1 MIPVNVRIL
10 VCTEPVDMRR
20 GFDSLA
26 QLARDKLQQDP
37 RSGALLIFTGRRRDR
52 LKALWWDRNG
62 YCVLYKRFTKLCSS
76 CLWPLKLT
84 AAHRCASMARSWRC
98 CSPASRK
105 CVRKKRNCASCVDVQ
120 IGCACG
126 RRRR

>member
-1 MIPVNVRIL
+1 MIPVNVRIF

-62 YCVLYKRFTKLCSS
+62 YCILYKRFHQ
-76 CLWPLKLT
+76 
-84 AAHRCASMARSWRC
+84 AVFE
-98 CSPASRK
+98 SPAPLEAENGVSVRIDGQKLAVLLAGKPKTRK
-105 CVRKKRNCASCVDVQ
+105 TKAKLRVVR
-120 IGCACG
+120 
-126 RRRR
+126 

>member
-1 MIPVNVRIL
+1 MIPVNVRIF

-26 QLARDKLQQDP
+26 LLAREKLQQDP

-62 YCVLYKRFTKLCSS
+62 YCILYKRFHQSVFEL
-76 CLWPLKLT
+76 PAPT
-84 AAHRCASMARSWRC
+84 AAESGTSVRIDGQKLAALLAGKAKTR
-98 CSPASRK
+98 
-105 CVRKKRNCASCVDVQ
+105 VRKAKLRIV
-120 IGCACG
+120 
-126 RRRR
+126 R